1 MAIRKYFWKKAP
13 LVRGNVGVSTRKDG
27 KEVSVMMTG
36 TNVIEGIEW
45 EKWAKAGLLV
55 ETGDPDEVILPIAPV
70 KGASTMKV
78 VEPPPPSHT
87 GTRTI
92 DMSGMLPQKVGPKEA
107 KILTGEDAKKAVEVP
122 APTQEPDL
130 TQPAQVETWSPV
142 NASTEEPPASPPLPR
157 EPAHVPEPVREPTVK
172 GGRKRGR

>member
-55 ETGDPDEVILPIAPV
+55 ETGDPDEVILPITPV

-107 KILTGEDAKKAVEVP
+107 KILTGEDARRAMEAPVSAP
-122 APTQEPDL
+122 AP
-130 TQPAQVETWSPV
+130 V
-142 NASTEEPPASPPLPR
+142 PPAPVPEQAHETPTP
-157 EPAHVPEPVREPTVK
+157 EPAPVSEVVPESPAPAPVPTHAPTVK
-172 GGRKRGR
+172 GGRKRGH